1 MVDENAAVPSQ
12 ATKTDADLAFNEEE
26 AIATGSNLLTEFTS
40 HVYLG
45 QWECAR
51 ACAITA
57 LRAPYI
63 SAEQKL
69 FVREYIRGISES
81 PAAFSTC
88 ANPLLLSPNHLSWLA
103 AKFLEDHCN
112 ESKPSSL
119 AHDAEFRVLLCTVG
133 GELPD
138 ACRQELYDAY
148 SAAAPGFDSD
158 NSRTTLLSP
167 QCLSSLQGLLLGDP
181 TRAFLLLEHISQSL
195 GNASRVVQ
203 QLWKVHFDALRSCL
217 HQVQQAAS
225 AYEEVDDRHGSL
237 LLNLIVTLPEPLV
250 AHCAENPQW
259 SDGLLD
265 VIIGDLLDLIDG
277 GLLSKTAVFES
288 MVCRRSP
295 SLSKLFAEREN
306 ERRGRLAPAGSPQSL
321 AVCPTSGDLDLQE
334 AFLKSIVRGEHFLE
348 AILNV
353 AVNKLHSG
361 ESEAALKL
369 FQHPVLRNFYITA
382 LVRAWNEVVSD
393 DHACHVLKALD
404 ESKAVT
410 WSNLEAEQ
418 LLEEMRYR
426 LFVTECIVSLQRKR
440 KTSLASPADI
450 KARRHTVFGMLQHQ
464 SVLRV
469 LHKTLGLGDLD
480 RKSVFRLLGGHGR
493 DGKNEKSAVAT
504 SSPVRQRD
512 CALYRGYLT
521 MQHVMN
527 AFHSAIVLHHLGC
540 SVTKLREADQS
551 QEELQGD
558 VNLGQYDS
566 LADAVAMYGFGPVY
580 KHAVLDELSR
590 FEEEVGQ
597 VFPLIFRLELLEN
610 VFSLLFVTHVNL
622 RRDAT
627 DDEDATDAED
637 DARSDEHHSSSH
649 SPLELSLALDAH
661 DGTESDEDTSRDIA
675 ETQATNSCATSG
687 GHQPSAVKETSDSLS
702 GKGSTASSNA
712 GTRMAT
718 GCVGFLCPPFLVPD
732 MLASLCTA
740 VLATKLYNRAAQPLG
755 GGGDS
760 LSPEEEPP
768 VTSSV
773 SWEEFPS
780 RLEELRK
787 HVVEAQWR
795 YDLVTSCEPPQ
806 QEEEAEGTP
815 VPNTTSLDVL
825 QGSPRGSPVLQQK
838 TGRKPRKRR
847 RRSSLALQR
856 TDCTIIEKMLASFEA
871 LLKHCL
877 WHGNYKMAGQVVQV
891 LKLEGTHDAQEL
903 QFSRRLEEVTQNLAS
918 IVSPTSRSPL
928 ATSPTTISG
937 PTTLVSQAVREGLH
951 LTNATALVDRLLCS
965 DGVPTI
971 PEAELL
977 IRSRS
982 GSFTASSEGHAPA
995 TVAGGNAVGRN
1006 FVEEYGSGGPH
1017 VAAVADLA
1025 LTADVPRDVAERLL
1039 ALAVSKRETE
1049 ASGNLHGRVPRLTTT
1064 LEALRR
1070 FLQEANED
1078 DGVVG
1083 VVGCCSEAEEAS
1095 LKALLVGYVDEFDAE
1110 KLRKQR
1116 VAWKQIEALYHKV
1129 RCLLDRHM
1137 PASLSSNS
1145 SSSGDEESR
1154 VELHRSFLQLSK
1166 ATVSELRSELP
1177 FLPAVKFDFLRSVYA
1192 HARQLH
1198 KAIREASQQ
1207 SKTKVARMSEDSYF
1221 WVLGQSPSALLAR
1234 LVLREEV
1241 PPSRLESLAHQMK
1254 LSLANVLVHECCP
1267 RVLLKNRHQSG
1278 EAPSSPDFPQVL
1290 NDCSQSCSVDS
1301 SRHPNYVIKCL
1312 LKDLVKLMEVHIE
1325 GTDAAV
1331 TLSGASAVGRS
1342 EAFATW
1348 AEGCAALAHVDLSQ
1362 LHRGVGQLAFFINLA
1377 NVLTLHAAL
1386 LQAASIPDDEMAE
1399 TTFVPITSPYLH
1411 QRALQERQVAYR
1423 VGQLG
1428 VLTLFHI
1435 KRRLLFCDHQMDV
1448 IASDGVDPF
1457 LEMLISQ
1464 EPPVKKEFAPHFHPK
1479 VVFALV
1485 QGRISDPK
1493 LEVIYPETIESQL
1506 QAAVDRCMAHI
1517 KAMTR
1522 QGVRM
1527 IIFPWQM
1534 HFFLATHMQLD
1545 ESCEELRTSLQQ
1557 IIPEDF
1563 VVEYQKED
1571 SMFGVVLDGTLPLVA
1586 SPDGGGN
1593 GLTSGGAKVPP
1604 SVLAYLDTHC
1614 PLLVRL
1620 LKFMLPKA
1628 PKSPQLEDGVKYRGL
1643 PLDNLLAHVYGLWM
1657 QLSTP
1662 QSHASWT
1669 SMALRGCSSSNVVW
1683 EALSGAA
1690 GQRDWISV
1698 LLIIEFVDALDG
1710 AVHEDLIFYRRC
1722 ILSLLAASQPSREQE
1737 SLESAIGPWTHAM
1750 RIKDLP
1756 LRSECVLAHYVRWP
1770 DVHARQTLETLQ
1782 SECLYQG
1789 NMELHAKVSE
1799 ELDRFNLYQEIAD
1812 NIENDDQLC
1821 TWKDAALKSA
1831 SEPLSVLQR
1840 LSDCS
1845 LYSIASRWSGLH
1857 AVRKECLSIAT
1868 ELKALHLLTQSPP
1881 NSSEA
1886 FKLTEG
1892 WNEDGEAF
1900 PLWQKVLDR
1909 LPNGLGKILLLD
1921 HLMDKYLQCLMDSEL
1936 SSYQR
1941 LGIGLRMYT
1950 CIDSLKQPDYTS
1962 LVNDP
1967 ALLLEQLLM
1976 NAEVDSVGRALEAT
1990 ADFLDDERSSFTR
2003 ESANAL
2009 LKTYASKALELLLLP
2024 SPSSEPDVASQP
2036 ASSSSVKS
2044 SEGNAFT
2051 MPPRPPPESEW
2062 TPDAAVS
2069 CCMACHIEY
2078 FSMFSRRHHC
2088 RRCGRVVCSTCSQH
2102 SMVVEGFGQNKVRV
2116 CDDCFSQTAKLKNAE
2131 ETASFSSDDQFHQGP
2146 MTDGGLRGHSGSAS
2160 HLDTP
2165 RSASFSKPPLWV
2177 LTTNN
2182 EENAGVRE
2190 HFYFE
2195 RAPSVSLSLSILEKH
2210 SNLADCATFIL
2221 SLCDGLFAVL
2231 APKST
2236 SESLV
2241 DYGLIIT
2248 MLKSLIVRA
2257 KVKFLGAGISSGV
2270 ACSDAYLRRLDIVRL
2285 IVNANCQH
2293 LLPEEMLVGT
2303 STAPDGASNRRKLG
2317 RGLNSDPVPERKLRD
2332 RLMETER
2339 MALALEVSTKCGL
2352 ETSGVFAAWGFAL
2365 LRAGDWSSARE
2376 KFSHCLQKLKD
2387 RSNSSSESPLLKEI
2401 IDNLEKSHY
2410 PGISKAA
2417 AIFCAIGSLKSIKDP
2432 TVEVKYPVAEL
2443 KGVVYS
2449 ECKHYLEQYGSHRS
2463 MLSYLFRHGRVSQAL
2478 EYYLAKGCETELFV
2492 EELLQPSLKQGSLD
2506 GLLDSLRQTEP
2517 SLQRW
2522 WPTLLAVCRNLQKRG
2537 RTHTLY
2543 ALQLFMEDYLRAAVT
2558 SIQFYE
2564 SPPAGSYSEL
2574 QQRLRHLAEARKHL
2588 ETYLSKYTT
2597 WEGHRANRTGTQV
2610 LAMAPKEV
2618 NRNVSQVNM
2627 QIDITRFLA
2636 ARETE
2641 RQGELLQPCLKDCP
2655 ECVAPTLFS
2664 ENTAKTDL
2672 ACLVLVNG
2680 RNVEEGFGLA
2690 FRIIQENHVNG
2701 SLVFERAAQT
2711 LVSAKAVAQVER
2723 LVGCIQSCGYPDRYD
2738 TDAVVLV
2745 AIQEL
2750 MRSED
2755 EKKDLDLLVR
2765 CLKKDV
2771 NKVEAYMLA
2780 GRLKTA
2786 YLLAVRQNRTEH
2798 VKRIMALA
2806 EAAGQESVR
2815 AICEKRLQAMGS
2827 LA

>member
-1 MVDENAAVPSQ
+1 MVDENAADLSQ

-26 AIATGSNLLTEFTS
+26 AIASGSNLLTEFTS

-51 ACAITA
+51 ACALTA

-63 SAEQKL
+63 SSEQKL
-69 FVREYIRGISES
+69 YVREYIRGISES

-119 AHDAEFRVLLCTVG
+119 AHDAEFRVLLCTIG

-148 SAAAPGFDSD
+148 SAVALGLDSD
-158 NSRTTLLSP
+158 DDGRAVLLSP
-167 QCLSSLQGLLLGDP
+167 QCLSSLQELLLGDP
-181 TRAFLLLEHISQSL
+181 ARAALLLEHISQCL
-195 GNASRVVQ
+195 GNASGVVR
-203 QLWKVHFDALRSCL
+203 QLWKVHLDALRSCL

-225 AYEEVDDRHGSL
+225 AYEEVDDKHGGL
-237 LLNLIVTLPEPLV
+237 LLNLIVTLPDPLVV
-250 AHCAENPQW
+250 AHCTENPQW

-295 SLSKLFAEREN
+295 ALSKFFAEREN
-306 ERRGRLAPAGSPQSL
+306 ERHGRLAPVGSPESL
-321 AVCPTSGDLDLQE
+321 AVCPNSGQLDLQE

-348 AILNV
+348 TLLNA
-353 AVNKLHSG
+353 AVNMLHCG

-369 FQHPVLRNFYITA
+369 FQHPVLRNFYVTA
-382 LVRAWNEVVSD
+382 LVRAWNEVISD

-410 WSNLEAEQ
+410 WSNPDAEH

-426 LFVTECIVSLQRKR
+426 LFVTEWIVSLQRKR
-440 KTSLASPADI
+440 KTSLASPADT

-469 LHKTLGLGDLD
+469 LHKTLGLGELD
-480 RKSVFRLLGGHGR
+480 RKLVFRLLGGR
-493 DGKNEKSAVAT
+493 EKSAVVP
-504 SSPVRQRD
+504 SSPVRHRD

-521 MQHVMN
+521 MQHAMN

-540 SVTKLREADQS
+540 SVAKLREMDQL

-558 VNLGQYDS
+558 VDLGQYDS

-590 FEEEVGQ
+590 FEEEVGR
-597 VFPLIFRLELLEN
+597 VFPLTFRLELLEN
-610 VFSLLFVTHVNL
+610 AFSLLFVTHVNL
-622 RRDAT
+622 RRGAT

-637 DARSDEHHSSSH
+637 DAHSDEHHSTSH
-649 SPLELSLALDAH
+649 SPLEGSLALDVQ
-661 DGTESDEDTSRDIA
+661 DGTESDEDTSRDIT

-687 GHQPSAVKETSDSLS
+687 GQQVVKETSDSLS

-712 GTRMAT
+712 ATRLAT
-718 GCVGFLCPPFLVPD
+718 GGVGFLCPPFLVPD
-732 MLASLCTA
+732 MLASLCKA
-740 VLATKLYNRAAQPLG
+740 VLATKLYNRSAQPLG

-760 LSPEEEPP
+760 LPSEEDPP

-795 YDLVTSCEPPQ
+795 YDLVTSCEPAPQ
-806 QEEEAEGTP
+806 QEEEEEGVPVITP
-815 VPNTTSLDVL
+815 SPLDIL
-825 QGSPRGSPVLQQK
+825 QEGPRGSPPLQQK
-838 TGRKPRKRR
+838 TGRRTKKRR

-856 TDCTIIEKMLASFEA
+856 ADCTIIEKMLASFEA

-918 IVSPTSRSPL
+918 IVSPAPRSPL
-928 ATSPTTISG
+928 ATSPTTVG
-937 PTTLVSQAVREGLH
+937 APTTLVSQAAREGLH
-951 LTNATALVDRLLCS
+951 LTMATALVDRLLCS

-982 GSFTASSEGHAPA
+982 GSFTASSEGHAPVSV
-995 TVAGGNAVGRN
+995 TGGNAVGRN

-1039 ALAVSKRETE
+1039 ALSVSKRETE

-1095 LKALLVGYVDEFDAE
+1095 LKALLAGYVDEFDAE

-1116 VAWKQIEALYHKV
+1116 AAWKQIEALYHKV

-1137 PASLSSNS
+1137 PASFSSTS

-1278 EAPSSPDFPQVL
+1278 EALSSPDLPQVL
-1290 NDCSQSCSVDS
+1290 NDCSPSSAVDS

-1312 LKDLVKLMEVHIE
+1312 LKDLVKLMEAHVE
-1325 GTDAAV
+1325 GSDAAV

-1342 EAFATW
+1342 EAFVTW
-1348 AEGCAALAHVDLSQ
+1348 AEGCSALVHVDLSQ
-1362 LHRGVGQLAFFINLA
+1362 LHKGVGQLAFFINLA

-1428 VLTLFHI
+1428 VITLFHI

-1448 IASDGVDPF
+1448 IASDRIDPF
-1457 LEMLISQ
+1457 LEMLVSQ
-1464 EPPVKKEFAPHFHPK
+1464 EPPVKKEFAPPFHPK

-1545 ESCEELRTSLQQ
+1545 ESCEELRTSLEQ

-1586 SPDGGGN
+1586 SPEGSGDGR
-1593 GLTSGGAKVPP
+1593 TSAGAKVPP
-1604 SVLAYLDTHC
+1604 HVLTYLDTHC

-1643 PLDNLLAHVYGLWM
+1643 PLDNMLAHVYGLWM

-1669 SMALRGCSSSNVVW
+1669 SMALRGCSSSSMVW

-1698 LLIIEFVDALDG
+1698 LQIIEFVDALDG
-1710 AVHEDLIFYRRC
+1710 AVHEDLVFYRRC
-1722 ILSLLAASQPSREQE
+1722 ILSLLAASRPSREQE

-1756 LRSECVLAHYVRWP
+1756 LRSDCVLANYVRWP

-1789 NMELHAKVSE
+1789 EEALHRKVSE
-1799 ELDRFNLYQEIAD
+1799 ELDRFNLYQEIAE
-1812 NIENDDQLC
+1812 NIESHASDDQLC

-1831 SEPLSVLQR
+1831 SDPLFVLQR

-1845 LYSIASRWSGLH
+1845 LYSIASRWSDLH
-1857 AVRKECLSIAT
+1857 AVHRECLNIVT

-1881 NSSEA
+1881 NSSDA

-1892 WNEDGEAF
+1892 WSKDSEAF
-1900 PLWQKVLDR
+1900 PLWQRVLER
-1909 LPNGLGKILLLD
+1909 LPDGLGKILLLD
-1921 HLMDKYLQCLMDSEL
+1921 HLTDKYRQCLMDSEL
-1936 SSYQR
+1936 ASYQR

-1950 CIDSLKQPDYTS
+1950 CIDPLKQHDYSS

-1990 ADFLDDERSSFTR
+1990 ADFLDDGRSSFTR
-2003 ESANAL
+2003 ESANTL
-2009 LKTYASKALELLLLP
+2009 LKAYASKALELLLLP

-2044 SEGNAFT
+2044 SDSNAFT

-2116 CDDCFSQTAKLKNAE
+2116 CDDCFSQTAKLKNME
-2131 ETASFSSDDQFHQGP
+2131 EVSSFSSDDQYHQVP
-2146 MTDGGLRGHSGSAS
+2146 SSDGALRGHSGSAS

-2177 LTTNN
+2177 LTTNS

-2210 SNLADCATFIL
+2210 SNLAECATFIL
-2221 SLCDGLFAVL
+2221 SLCDDLFAVL

-2236 SESLV
+2236 SENLV

-2248 MLKSLIVRA
+2248 MLKSLILRA

-2270 ACSDAYLRRLDIVRL
+2270 ACSDAYLRRLDLVRL

-2303 STAPDGASNRRKLG
+2303 STASENASSRRKLG
-2317 RGLNSDPVPERKLRD
+2317 RGLNSDPAPERKLRD

-2387 RSNSSSESPLLKEI
+2387 RNNSSSESPLLKEI

-2432 TVEVKYPVAEL
+2432 TAEVKYPVAEL

-2463 MLSYLFRHGRVSQAL
+2463 MLNYLFRHGRTGQAL
-2478 EYYLAKGCETELFV
+2478 EYYLAKGCEPELFL
-2492 EELLQPSLKQGSLD
+2492 EELLQPSLGQGSLD
-2506 GLLDSLRQTEP
+2506 ILLSSVRQIDASLN
-2517 SLQRW
+2517 RW

-2543 ALQLFMEDYLRAAVT
+2543 TMQLFMEDYLRAAVT
-2558 SIQFYE
+2558 SIQFFE
-2564 SPPAGSYSEL
+2564 SPPASSYSEL

-2618 NRNVSQVNM
+2618 NKNVSQVNM
-2627 QIDITRFLA
+2627 QIDITRFLS
-2636 ARETE
+2636 AREAE
-2641 RQGELLQPCLKDCP
+2641 RQGQLLQPCEKSCPDCM
-2655 ECVAPTLFS
+2655 APTLFG
-2664 ENTAKTDL
+2664 EGAIKTDL

-2690 FRIIQENHVNG
+2690 FRIIQENHVDG
-2701 SLVFERAAQT
+2701 STVFERAAQT
-2711 LVSAKAVAQVER
+2711 LISAKALAQVEH

-2750 MRSED
+2750 MRSDD

-2771 NKVEAYMLA
+2771 NKVEAYMMA

-2786 YLLAVRQNRTEH
+2786 YLLAVRQNRTDH
-2798 VKRIMALA
+2798 VRRIMALA